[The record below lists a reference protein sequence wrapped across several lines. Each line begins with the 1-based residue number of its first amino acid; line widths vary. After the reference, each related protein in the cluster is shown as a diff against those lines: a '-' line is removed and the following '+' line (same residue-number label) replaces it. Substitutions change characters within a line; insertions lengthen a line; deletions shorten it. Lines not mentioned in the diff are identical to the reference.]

1 MSTAAVSAGPSFDL
15 PPALLATAPP
25 EARGLARDGVRLM
38 VATDRSLVS
47 TSFRHVGRYLCPG
60 DVLVVNT
67 SATRPAA
74 LDVRRGHR
82 ATATLHL
89 STVLDD
95 GSWVVEVRR
104 GVGTDGPAGDVEPGE
119 QLLMPGGRA
128 LHIDRAYPDPDAT
141 SPRLWRAV
149 PDGPVHLTAYLRR
162 HGRPIRYGYVPERW
176 PMSAY
181 RTVFGSEPGSAEM
194 PSAGR
199 PFTTRLVTE
208 LVARGV
214 VVAPLTLH
222 TGVSSPESHEPPYPE
237 RYDVPAGTAR
247 SVNVARADGGR
258 VLAVGTTVTRALET
272 VADLNGWVS
281 AGRGWT
287 DVVLGPAR
295 PARVVDGLV
304 TGWHPPEASHLSLL
318 EAVAGV
324 DTVQRAY
331 DAAVREAY
339 RWHEFGDSCLL
350 LP

>member
-1 MSTAAVSAGPSFDL
+1 
-15 PPALLATAPP
+15 
-25 EARGLARDGVRLM
+25 
-38 VATDRSLVS
+38 
-47 TSFRHVGRYLCPG
+47 
-60 DVLVVNT
+60 
-67 SATRPAA
+67 
-74 LDVRRGHR
+74 
-82 ATATLHL
+82 
-89 STVLDD
+89 
-95 GSWVVEVRR
+95 
-104 GVGTDGPAGDVEPGE
+104 
-119 QLLMPGGRA
+119 MPGG
-128 LHIDRAYPDPDAT
+128 
-141 SPRLWRAV
+141 
-149 PDGPVHLTAYLRR
+149 
-162 HGRPIRYGYVPERW
+162 
-176 PMSAY
+176 
-181 RTVFGSEPGSAEM
+181 
-194 PSAGR
+194 